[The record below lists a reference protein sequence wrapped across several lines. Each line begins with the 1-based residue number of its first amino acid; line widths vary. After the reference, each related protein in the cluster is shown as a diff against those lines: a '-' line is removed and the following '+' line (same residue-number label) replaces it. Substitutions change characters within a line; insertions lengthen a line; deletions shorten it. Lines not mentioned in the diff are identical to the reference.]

1 MPAQPPPTADRPVV
15 EMRDINISF
24 PGVKALQDVSFRLY
38 PGEVHALM
46 GENGAGKST
55 LIKALT
61 GVYQIDSGVISVK
74 GGDVQFSGPA
84 QAQQAGIATVYQE
97 VNLVT
102 NLTVAENIMLGREPR
117 RLGMIDWRRM
127 RKHAATVL
135 AGLNLDID
143 PSSLLSAHSIAVQQ
157 LVAIGRAIDV
167 QAEVLVLD
175 EPTSSLDVKEVAE
188 LMAVIRQ
195 VRDSGV
201 AVLFVSHFLDQTYQ
215 ISNRI
220 TVLRNGELVGEYLA
234 ADLPRLQLISKMIGK
249 DLAALEALEEG
260 TKREAVERVE
270 GGAYLS
276 AQKLGRKGSIEPYD
290 LDIHPGEVVGL
301 AGLLGSGRTE
311 LVRLLYGAD
320 HSDSG
325 TTKIAGKEIKLR
337 TPRQALDRK
346 IAFASENRKSE
357 GLIGDL
363 SVRANIVL
371 AMQAERGWTRQI
383 PRRQQDEIADRYIKA
398 LDIRPTN
405 PDTLVR
411 NLSGGNQQKV
421 LLGRWLLTEP
431 NLLILDEPTRGID
444 VGAKAQIQK
453 LVAGLSEKGMAVI
466 FISAELE
473 EVLRLSHRI
482 CILRDRQKV
491 AEIVNSE
498 GTSVDDIM
506 DIIAAEAQPA

>member
-1 MPAQPPPTADRPVV
+1 MSSEVPAAEFRPVV
-15 EMRDINISF
+15 EMTDINISF
-24 PGVKALQDVSFRLY
+24 PGVKALQNVSFRLF
-38 PGEVHALM
+38 PGEVHSLM

-61 GVYQIDSGVISVK
+61 GVYSIDSGTVTVK
-74 GGDVQFSGPA
+74 GTEVSFSGPA
-84 QAQQAGIATVYQE
+84 QAQQAGVATVYQE

-117 RLGMIDWRRM
+117 RLGLIDWRRM
-127 RKHAATVL
+127 RKRSAKVL
-135 AGLNLDID
+135 KDLNLDID
-143 PSSLLSAHSIAVQQ
+143 PASLLGGHSIAVQQ
-157 LVAIGRAIDV
+157 LIAIGRAIDV
-167 QAEVLVLD
+167 NADVLVLD

-195 VRDSGV
+195 VRDRGV
-201 AVLFVSHFLDQTYQ
+201 AVLFVSHFLDQIYQ
-215 ISNRI
+215 ISDRI
-220 TVLRNGELVGEYLA
+220 TVLRNGELVGEYLVNE
-234 ADLPRLQLISKMIGK
+234 LPRLTLVSKMIGK

-260 TKREAVERVE
+260 TKREALERIE
-270 GGAYLS
+270 GGAYI
-276 AQKLGRKGSIEPYD
+276 AAKELGRKGSIHPFD
-290 LDIHPGEVVGL
+290 LEVHPGEVVGL

-320 HSDSG
+320 RSDTG
-325 TTKIAGKEIKLR
+325 TTRVAGEEIKLR
-337 TPRQALDRK
+337 SPRLALNRK
-346 IAFASENRKSE
+346 IAFASENRRAE

-371 AMQAERGWTRQI
+371 AMQAERGWTRPI
-383 PRRQQDEIADRYIKA
+383 PRRQQDEMADRYIKA
-398 LDIRPTN
+398 LDIRPTS

-421 LLGRWLLTEP
+421 LLARWLLTEP

-482 CILRDRQKV
+482 CILRDRRKV
-491 AEIVNSE
+491 AEIVNTE
-498 GTSVDDIM
+498 GTTVDDIM
-506 DIIAAEAQPA
+506 TIIAAEAQPA

>member
-1 MPAQPPPTADRPVV
+1 MPTERRDTTDQPVV

-24 PGVKALQDVSFRLY
+24 PGVKALQDVSFRLF
-38 PGEVHALM
+38 PGEVHALL

-61 GVYQIDSGVISVK
+61 GVYAIDSGTISVR
-74 GGDVQFSGPA
+74 GEDVLFTGPA

-102 NLTVAENIMLGREPR
+102 NLTVAENLMLGREPR

-127 RKHAATVL
+127 RKHATTVL
-135 AGLNLDID
+135 RGLNLDID
-143 PSSLLSAHSIAVQQ
+143 PGSLLSAHSIAVQQ

-167 QAEVLVLD
+167 NADVLVLD

-195 VRDSGV
+195 VRDKGV
-201 AVLFVSHFLDQTYQ
+201 AVLFVSHFLDQVYQ
-215 ISNRI
+215 ISDRI
-220 TVLRNGELVGEYLA
+220 TVLRNGALVGEHVVG
-234 ADLPRLQLISKMIGK
+234 DLPRLQLVSAMIGK
-249 DLAALEALEEG
+249 EMAALEALEEG
-260 TKREAVERVE
+260 TKRQAVERLE
-270 GGAYLS
+270 GRAYV
-276 AQKLGRKGSIEPYD
+276 AAKGLGRKGSIEPFD
-290 LDIHPGEVVGL
+290 LEVHPGEVVGL

-311 LVRLLYGAD
+311 LVRLLCGAD
-320 HSDSG
+320 HSDTG
-325 TTKIAGKEIKLR
+325 TTTIAGREVRLR
-337 TPRQALDRK
+337 SPRFALNHK

-371 AMQAERGWTRQI
+371 AMQAERGWTRRI
-383 PRRQQDEIADRYIKA
+383 PRRQQDEMADRYIKA
-398 LDIRPTN
+398 LDIRPTS
-405 PDTLVR
+405 PDALVR

-453 LVAGLSEKGMAVI
+453 LVVGLSEKGMAVI

-482 CILRDRQKV
+482 GILRDRRKV
-491 AEIVNSE
+491 AEIVNRE
-498 GTSVDDIM
+498 TTTIDDIM
-506 DIIAAEAQPA
+506 GIIAAEAQPA

>member
-1 MPAQPPPTADRPVV
+1 M
-15 EMRDINISF
+15 
-24 PGVKALQDVSFRLY
+24 
-38 PGEVHALM
+38 
-46 GENGAGKST
+46 
-55 LIKALT
+55 
-61 GVYQIDSGVISVK
+61 
-74 GGDVQFSGPA
+74 
-84 QAQQAGIATVYQE
+84 
-97 VNLVT
+97 
-102 NLTVAENIMLGREPR
+102 
-117 RLGMIDWRRM
+117 
-127 RKHAATVL
+127 
-135 AGLNLDID
+135 
-143 PSSLLSAHSIAVQQ
+143 
-157 LVAIGRAIDV
+157 
-167 QAEVLVLD
+167 
-175 EPTSSLDVKEVAE
+175 KEVAE
-188 LMAVIRQ
+188 LMAVIRK

-201 AVLFVSHFLDQTYQ
+201 AVLFVSHFLEQTYQ
-215 ISNRI
+215 ISDRI

-234 ADLPRLQLISKMIGK
+234 ADLPRLQLVSKMIGK

-270 GGAYLS
+270 GGAYVS
-276 AQKLGRKGSIEPYD
+276 AQALGRKGSIEPFD

-311 LVRLLYGAD
+311 MVRLLYGAD

-325 TTKIAGKEIKLR
+325 TTTIAGQAIKLR
-337 TPRQALDRK
+337 TPRQALNRK

-383 PRRQQDEIADRYIKA
+383 PRRQQDEIAERYIKA
-398 LDIRPTN
+398 LDIRPTS

-482 CILRDRQKV
+482 CILRDRKKV

-498 GTSVDDIM
+498 QTTVDDIM
-506 DIIAAEAQPA
+506 DIIAAEAQSA